1 MSEAKKVEF
10 DRVAM
15 VVTPRFE
22 QTGSIGA
29 GNASSRFVDVDTKL
43 ELESSA
49 DEAVVAAI
57 VDQAERMC
65 FMMDVIRNP
74 QTVNASTTLN
84 GAALASED

>member
-29 GNASSRFVDVDTKL
+29 GDALSTLVDVDTKL

-49 DEAVVAAI
+49 DDAQVAEVVR
-57 VDQAERMC
+57 QAERMC
-65 FMMDVIRNP
+65 FLMDVIRSP
-74 QTVNASTTLN
+74 RTVNATVSLN
-84 GAALASED
+84 GKTLAPAD

>member
-29 GNASSRFVDVDTKL
+29 GGASSRFVDVDTKL

-49 DEAVVAAI
+49 DPALVAAI

-74 QTVNASTTLN
+74 QTVNASTSLN
-84 GAALASED
+84 GDVLPSSD

>member
-15 VVTPRFE
+15 VVTLRFE
-22 QTGSIGA
+22 QTGSLGA
-29 GNASSRFVDVDTKL
+29 GDASSRFVDVDTKL

-49 DEAVVAAI
+49 DPSLVATI

-65 FMMDVIRNP
+65 FLMDAIRNP
-74 QTVNASTTLN
+74 QTVNASTSLN
-84 GAALASED
+84 GDALPFSD